1 MYDDAFRSRFKTR
14 SDLDLDSDR
23 EPGLG
28 GRRPY
33 LPQGRM
39 LGARPGPHGLRLG

>member
-14 SDLDLDSDR
+14 SGLDFDSDG
-23 EPGLG
+23 EPWLG
-28 GRRPY
+28 GRRRY
-33 LPQGRM
+33 LRQGRM